1 MLLLFNH
8 CCLLL
13 LLRKL
18 VKEYVAARPCAIGP
32 QMPRTWTSHAVSC
45 MVSGCPDMSVQ
56 RLLPALIVL
65 VPTCF
70 LNRSAAHVPGMR
82 RGQQQLPS
90 VPGPRQHLRRSSILR
105 RTWCETAYLDD
116 EGKRADADS

>member
-1 MLLLFNH
+1 
-8 CCLLL
+8 
-13 LLRKL
+13 
-18 VKEYVAARPCAIGP
+18 
-32 QMPRTWTSHAVSC
+32 
-45 MVSGCPDMSVQ
+45 MSVQ

-82 RGQQQLPS
+82 RGQQQL
-90 VPGPRQHLRRSSILR
+90 GPRQHLRRSSILR
-105 RTWCETAYLDD
+105 RTWCETAHLDD